1 VTKAYDPEV
10 TRRALEALRHQ
21 RIEPFEKGFTAL
33 APTTPAEVVERGVR
47 LRDGRLTFPLMV
59 LRESALEANVATMAA
74 WCREHGVELAPH
86 GKTSMSPEITARQL
100 AAGAWGVTAATISQ
114 ARAFVEVGVRR
125 VLLANQLVDP
135 AGIGWL
141 ATAMN
146 ADPELTLIGYVDSVD
161 GVALLDRELTRHGA
175 TRRLPVLVE
184 LGVPGRRTGART
196 LDAAV
201 TVARAAAATTT
212 LRVVGASGF
221 EGVLG
226 HARTEDALAAV
237 AEFCRR
243 IRALGLRLLDEGLI
257 DSDVGLLLSAGG
269 STYFDVVATELSGA
283 PATVVLRSGGYVTH
297 DDGLYA
303 HATPLPTGGE
313 PYELRAA
320 LEVWGCVLSRPE
332 PGRVLVGAG
341 RRDVPFD
348 VALPLVRAAWG
359 RDDVPRRV
367 DGVTVTALNDQH
379 AFLDVPAECDV
390 RVGDLVCFGIAH
402 PCTAF
407 DKWRLVPVLDDED
420 RVVEVV
426 HTLF

>member
-1 VTKAYDPEV
+1 MTKAYDPEA
-10 TRRALEALRHQ
+10 THHALETLRHR
-21 RIEPFEKGFTAL
+21 RIEPTEKGFTAL
-33 APTTPAEVVERGVR
+33 APITPAEVVKQGVT

-59 LRESALEANVATMAA
+59 LRESALAANVATMAA
-74 WCREHGVELAPH
+74 WCRERGVELAPH
-86 GKTSMSPEITARQL
+86 GKTSMSPQITARQL
-100 AAGAWGVTAATISQ
+100 AAGAWGITAATISQ

-135 AGIGWL
+135 AGIRWL

-146 ADPELTLIGYVDSVD
+146 ADPDLTLIGYVDSVD
-161 GVALLDRELTRHGA
+161 GVALLDRELGRHGA

-196 LDAAV
+196 LEAAV
-201 TVARAAAATTT
+201 DVARAAAATTT
-212 LRVVGASGF
+212 LSVVGASGF

-226 HARTEDALAAV
+226 HGRTDADLAAV
-237 AEFCRR
+237 ADFCQK
-243 IRALGLRLLDEGLI
+243 IRTLGLRLLDDGLI
-257 DSDVGLLLSAGG
+257 DSSLGLLLSAGG
-269 STYFDVVATELSGA
+269 STYFDVVATELAGA

-303 HATPLPTGGE
+303 HATPLPTGGA

-320 LEVWGCVLSRPE
+320 LEVWAYVLSRPE
-332 PGRVLVGAG
+332 PGRVLLGAG

-348 VALPLVRAAWG
+348 VALPTVRGVWG
-359 RDDVPRRV
+359 SGGQPRRV

-379 AFLDVPAECDV
+379 AFVDVPAECDIG
-390 RVGDLVCFGIAH
+390 VGDIVCLGIAH

-407 DKWRLVPVLDDED
+407 DKWRLVPVVDDQD
-420 RVVEVV
+420 RVVEVA